1 MNKNIQSSKIKKN
14 KTRDEFYTTEKT
26 AIQFVTPLGDA
37 GAYAKKHIFCNC
49 DGPESEIYKILK
61 KNFQKWDLASL
72 EACQYNKD
80 GFGKHTLY
88 NNDKDEDI
96 VETLP
101 DNGSF
106 DSPSSLEIL
115 GRSDLVITNPPFSK
129 QDQFVKMLMDL
140 DKKFSIICNQMNLMH
155 KPTREF
161 LLNGKFKLIA
171 TSTGGGTFI
180 YVDGRELHVNVI
192 YVSNL
197 DNINNLCQFPH
208 RIPKMTKQQL
218 LDKGVLYHPDS
229 YPDNHFEVR
238 YLKNIPTDLGKDE
251 VVWCPMSVLLNQWYV
266 QRYELCR
273 DLFDKQ
279 KGAIHVDGKARF
291 YRVPMKV
298 KDQQIIA
305 NEA

>member
-1 MNKNIQSSKIKKN
+1 MNKNLQSSKIKKN
-14 KTRDEFYTTEKT
+14 KTRDEFYTPEKT
-26 AIQFVTPLGDA
+26 AIQFVSPLGDA

-49 DGPESEIYKILK
+49 DGPESEIYKLLK

-88 NNDKDEDI
+88 SNEKDEDI
-96 VETLP
+96 VEMLP

-129 QDQFVKMLMDL
+129 QDYFIKMLMDL
-140 DKKFSIICNQMNLMH
+140 DKKFSIICNMIGL
-155 KPTREF
+155 KSDLTIRYAI
-161 LLNGKFKLIA
+161 NGELKIIC
-171 TSTGGGTFI
+171 SYNGGGVFTRQNGEEVRVQVVAI
-180 YVDGRELHVNVI
+180 
-192 YVSNL
+192 SNL
-197 DNINNLCQFPH
+197 DNIDNSCWVPH
-208 RIPKMTKQQL
+208 RLPIMTKQQL
-218 LDKGVLYHPDS
+218 LDKGVLYHPDG

-251 VVWCPMSVLLNQWYV
+251 VVWCPMTVLLNQWYA

-273 DLFDKQ
+273 DLFDKH
-279 KGAIHVDGKARF
+279 KGHIRVDGKARF

-298 KDQQIIA
+298 KDQQLIA
-305 NEA
+305 NEV

>member
-1 MNKNIQSSKIKKN
+1 MSSA
-14 KTRDEFYTTEKT
+14 TRDEFYTTEKT
-26 AIQFVTPLGDA
+26 AIQFVSPLGDA

-49 DGPESEIYKILK
+49 DGPESEIYKLLK

-115 GRSDLVITNPPFSK
+115 GRSDLV
-129 QDQFVKMLMDL
+129 
-140 DKKFSIICNQMNLMH
+140 
-155 KPTREF
+155 
-161 LLNGKFKLIA
+161 
-171 TSTGGGTFI
+171 
-180 YVDGRELHVNVI
+180 
-192 YVSNL
+192 
-197 DNINNLCQFPH
+197 
-208 RIPKMTKQQL
+208 
-218 LDKGVLYHPDS
+218 
-229 YPDNHFEVR
+229 
-238 YLKNIPTDLGKDE
+238 
-251 VVWCPMSVLLNQWYV
+251 
-266 QRYELCR
+266 
-273 DLFDKQ
+273 
-279 KGAIHVDGKARF
+279 DGKARF

-298 KDQQIIA
+298 KDQQLIA

>member
-1 MNKNIQSSKIKKN
+1 MNKNIRNSHRIMSSA
-14 KTRDEFYTTEKT
+14 TRDEFYTTEKT
-26 AIQFVTPLGDA
+26 AIQFVSPLGDA

-49 DGPESEIYKILK
+49 DGPESEIYKLLK

-115 GRSDLVITNPPFSK
+115 GRSDLV
-129 QDQFVKMLMDL
+129 
-140 DKKFSIICNQMNLMH
+140 
-155 KPTREF
+155 
-161 LLNGKFKLIA
+161 
-171 TSTGGGTFI
+171 
-180 YVDGRELHVNVI
+180 
-192 YVSNL
+192 
-197 DNINNLCQFPH
+197 
-208 RIPKMTKQQL
+208 
-218 LDKGVLYHPDS
+218 
-229 YPDNHFEVR
+229 
-238 YLKNIPTDLGKDE
+238 
-251 VVWCPMSVLLNQWYV
+251 
-266 QRYELCR
+266 
-273 DLFDKQ
+273 
-279 KGAIHVDGKARF
+279 DGKARF

-298 KDQQIIA
+298 KDQQLIA

>member
-1 MNKNIQSSKIKKN
+1 MTK
-14 KTRDEFYTTEKT
+14 
-26 AIQFVTPLGDA
+26 LGDD
-37 GAYAKKHIFCNC
+37 GHYAKKHIFCNC
-49 DGPESEIYKILK
+49 DGPESEIYKLLK

-88 NNDKDEDI
+88 NNEKDEDI
-96 VETLP
+96 VEMLP

-140 DKKFSIICNQMNLMH
+140 DKKFAIICNQMNLMH

-161 LLNGKFKLIA
+161 LLNGKFKLLA
-171 TSTGGGTFI
+171 TQLSRATFTRPNGGE
-180 YVDGRELHVNVI
+180 VCVNVI
-192 YVSNL
+192 SVSNL
-197 DNINNLCQFPH
+197 DAIDNRCQFPT
-208 RIPKMTKQQL
+208 RIPTMTKQQL
-218 LDKGVLYHPDS
+218 LDKGVLYHPDG

-251 VVWCPMSVLLNQWYV
+251 VVWCPISILLNPWFML
-266 QRYELCR
+266 RYEVCR
-273 DLFDKQ
+273 DLLDKY
-279 KGAIHVDGKARF
+279 KGCIHVDGKARF

-298 KDQQIIA
+298 KSKA
-305 NEA
+305 V